1 MLLGENQLLRSKLK
15 DTEKLNDTL
24 RNENNMFSRL
34 HNQSTQDTGHQST
47 DDLLAGFVAEMREL
61 RLRLEDSIRTN
72 DALRAQLEKRLLSEG
87 VGEAEG
93 TGSGPD
99 RIILIRENDTLRTE
113 ILEKDRVN
121 EKLRRT
127 IEGLKQEKTRW
138 TRKVDHC
145 LKNITKVIWPIT
157 SSVNNRQSTNQNSKT
172 EHVTIAKKSKR
183 IAGELVVWCVKCFWL
198 DAAWNVIR
206 HVRNERETGPS

>member
-1 MLLGENQLLRSKLK
+1 
-15 DTEKLNDTL
+15 
-24 RNENNMFSRL
+24 MFSRL

-47 DDLLAGFVAEMREL
+47 LAGFVAEMREL

-87 VGEAEG
+87 GGEAEG

-127 IEGLKQEKTRW
+127 IEGLKQEKTR
-138 TRKVDHC
+138 
-145 LKNITKVIWPIT
+145 
-157 SSVNNRQSTNQNSKT
+157 
-172 EHVTIAKKSKR
+172 
-183 IAGELVVWCVKCFWL
+183 
-198 DAAWNVIR
+198 
-206 HVRNERETGPS
+206 

>member
-1 MLLGENQLLRSKLK
+1 
-15 DTEKLNDTL
+15 
-24 RNENNMFSRL
+24 MFSRL
-34 HNQSTQDTGHQST
+34 HNQSTQDAGHQST

-87 VGEAEG
+87 GGEAEG

-127 IEGLKQEKTRW
+127 IEGLKQEKTR
-138 TRKVDHC
+138 
-145 LKNITKVIWPIT
+145 
-157 SSVNNRQSTNQNSKT
+157 
-172 EHVTIAKKSKR
+172 
-183 IAGELVVWCVKCFWL
+183 
-198 DAAWNVIR
+198 
-206 HVRNERETGPS
+206 

>member
-1 MLLGENQLLRSKLK
+1 MNRMLLGENQLLRSKLR

-24 RNENNMFSRL
+24 RNENNMYSKL
-34 HNQSTQDTGHQST
+34 HNQSTQDTSHQST

-87 VGEAEG
+87 GGEAGG
-93 TGSGPD
+93 TDSGPD
-99 RIILIRENDTLRTE
+99 TIILIRENDTLRTE

-127 IEGLKQEKTRW
+127 IEGLKQEKTR
-138 TRKVDHC
+138 
-145 LKNITKVIWPIT
+145 
-157 SSVNNRQSTNQNSKT
+157 
-172 EHVTIAKKSKR
+172 
-183 IAGELVVWCVKCFWL
+183 
-198 DAAWNVIR
+198 
-206 HVRNERETGPS
+206 

>member
-1 MLLGENQLLRSKLK
+1 
-15 DTEKLNDTL
+15 
-24 RNENNMFSRL
+24 MFSRL
-34 HNQSTQDTGHQST
+34 HNQSTQDTGQQST

-127 IEGLKQEKTRW
+127 IEGLKQEKTR
-138 TRKVDHC
+138 
-145 LKNITKVIWPIT
+145 
-157 SSVNNRQSTNQNSKT
+157 
-172 EHVTIAKKSKR
+172 
-183 IAGELVVWCVKCFWL
+183 
-198 DAAWNVIR
+198 
-206 HVRNERETGPS
+206 